1 MFKASCFV
9 LVGEKRIIINNTQ

>member
-9 LVGEKRIIINNTQ
+9 LVGEKRITINNTQ